1 MKAKTK
7 WNKKLFTKSPT
18 QRGLGKKIVI
28 LLFILTITA
37 VTVMAQPLPDEVQTY
52 AEENAFARFLQMA
65 EHLHL
70 GTEVKPS
77 DLVLGEGFTI
87 HRMTDD
93 LFTAEKF
100 SDLIGD
106 ETTWLYLINEPDGTA
121 VSFLQIYDLPE
132 QGLDS
137 GGGGDSLYFSRSA
150 DKMRV
155 VAYGYD
161 DYFFF
166 YSFGGDERV
175 IYANPTNFNEAYLS
189 VKDYHELPTGEEAI
203 AAMQEEQRYY
213 HQLIEEKGT
222 LSPLDMPLGGTNPQL
237 SLHRYTSPW
246 IITVTVLGAV
256 VLTVVT
262 GIVLHKKFK
271 RQGERQ

>member
-1 MKAKTK
+1 MRKIRL
-7 WNKKLFTKSPT
+7 LF
-18 QRGLGKKIVI
+18 II
-28 LLFILTITA
+28 LFILTIST
-37 VTVMAQPLPDEVQTY
+37 VTVMAQPLPNEVQTY
-52 AEENAFARFLQMA
+52 AEEKAFARFLQMA

-87 HRMTDD
+87 HRMTDN

-137 GGGGDSLYFSRSA
+137 GGGGDSLYFSQSA
-150 DKMRV
+150 DKMRELIRKFGKEDDFQV

-246 IITVTVLGAV
+246 IITVTSLGV
-256 VLTVVT
+256 VLLIVVT
-262 GIVLHKKFK
+262 GIVLYKKKLK
-271 RQGERQ
+271 RQSGRQ